1 MAPLK
6 KNRVRGRSDADVTA
20 GGSKSFLALEEDDQ
34 KDFERRVADHKKKMN
49 AGGGGGGTKSGASF
63 SDDGMGSAIPGVV
76 YLGHVPHGFYEK
88 EMRAFFSQFGKVTR
102 LRLSRSKRTGR
113 SKGYAFLEFRHEE
126 VAKVAADTMNNYL
139 MYRQILKCEFVP
151 ADKLHPDTFKNCHR
165 PFRMPTA
172 ASESRKRHNADREP
186 EREADKAKNR
196 RNKLKKK
203 MAALKEMGI
212 DYDSCQVEEGV
223 VVAAAAAASTTLKE
237 EEAMDVAAAV
247 EEMGETGTLM
257 TTTTTTT
264 TTTVIDSS
272 A

>member
-6 KNRVRGRSDADVTA
+6 KNRVRGQSGAGAADVTA
-20 GGSKSFLALEEDDQ
+20 GGSKSFLALQEDDQ
-34 KDFERRVADHKKKMN
+34 KDFERRIADHKKNMN
-49 AGGGGGGTKSGASF
+49 AGGGGGGGGAKTGAASYS
-63 SDDGMGSAIPGVV
+63 SDDTAGSAIPGVV

-88 EMRAFFSQFGKVTR
+88 EMRSFFSQFGKVTR

-172 ASESRKRHNADREP
+172 AAESRKRHNADRLP
-186 EREADKAKNR
+186 EREADKANNR

-212 DYDSCQVEEGV
+212 DYDCQVEG
-223 VVAAAAAASTTLKE
+223 VAAAVAKE
-237 EEAMDVAAAV
+237 EEAMDVAAVA
-247 EEMGETGTLM
+247 GETGTLLA
-257 TTTTTTT
+257 TTTAA
-264 TTTVIDSS
+264 VAAVAAEAAIDSS

>member
-6 KNRVRGRSDADVTA
+6 KNRVRGNRSDADVTA

-49 AGGGGGGTKSGASF
+49 AGGGGGGGGTKSGASF

-172 ASESRKRHNADREP
+172 AAESRKRHNADREP

-223 VVAAAAAASTTLKE
+223 VVAAASTTLKE
-237 EEAMDVAAAV
+237 EEAMDVAAAAV

-257 TTTTTTT
+257 TTTT
-264 TTTVIDSS
+264 VIDSS

>member
-6 KNRVRGRSDADVTA
+6 KNRVRGQSGADVTA

-34 KDFERRVADHKKKMN
+34 KDFERRVADHKKKIN
-49 AGGGGGGTKSGASF
+49 AGGGGGATKSGASF
-63 SDDGMGSAIPGVV
+63 SDDGMGSAIPGVI

-88 EMRAFFSQFGKVTR
+88 EMRSFFSQFGKVTR

-172 ASESRKRHNADREP
+172 AAESRKRHNADREP

-223 VVAAAAAASTTLKE
+223 VAVAAMAAVAA
-237 EEAMDVAAAV
+237 EEAMDVATAAAAAAEV
-247 EEMGETGTLM
+247 GETGTS
-257 TTTTTTT
+257 TTTTITS
-264 TTTVIDSS
+264 TTVIDSS
-272 A
+272 T

>member
-6 KNRVRGRSDADVTA
+6 KNRVRGKSGADVTA

-34 KDFERRVADHKKKMN
+34 KDFERRVADHKKKIN
-49 AGGGGGGTKSGASF
+49 AGGSGGGGATKSGASF
-63 SDDGMGSAIPGVV
+63 SDDGMGSAIPGVI

-88 EMRAFFSQFGKVTR
+88 EMRSFFSQFGKVTR

-172 ASESRKRHNADREP
+172 AAESRKRHNADREP

-223 VVAAAAAASTTLKE
+223 AAVAAAAATE
-237 EEAMDVAAAV
+237 EEAMDVAAAGV
-247 EEMGETGTLM
+247 PAPGEVGETGTL
-257 TTTTTTT
+257 TTT

-272 A
+272 T

>member
-6 KNRVRGRSDADVTA
+6 KNRVRGQSGAAAADVTA
-20 GGSKSFLALEEDDQ
+20 GGSKSFLALQEDDQ
-34 KDFERRVADHKKKMN
+34 KDFERRVADHKKKMSN
-49 AGGGGGGTKSGASF
+49 DAGGAKSGAAPSYS
-63 SDDGMGSAIPGVV
+63 SDDTAGSAIPGVV

-88 EMRAFFSQFGKVTR
+88 EMRSFFSQFGRVTR
-102 LRLSRSKRTGR
+102 LRLSRSKHTGR

-172 ASESRKRHNADREP
+172 AAESRKRHNADREP
-186 EREADKAKNR
+186 EREADKANNR

-203 MAALKEMGI
+203 MAKLKKMGI
-212 DYDSCQVEEGV
+212 EAIESYDCQVEEGGVV
-223 VVAAAAAASTTLKE
+223 VVAAGKE
-237 EEAMDVAAAV
+237 EEAMDVAAAA
-247 EEMGETGTLM
+247 GETGTLLA
-257 TTTTTTT
+257 TTM
-264 TTTVIDSS
+264 TTVIDSS